1 MSLQFLWSILH
12 TYPSQA
18 LNGLALF
25 FALCGSWLLAATRM
39 REQRAIARLA
49 GDGEIDSLDSEAC
62 LLDEPVQRIN
72 RFFYRFGYGTLT
84 LAFLL
89 SWGSTQF

>member
-1 MSLQFLWSILH
+1 MSLQFLWSVVH

-18 LNGLALF
+18 VNGLALF
-25 FALCGSWLLAATRM
+25 FALCGSWLLLATRV
-39 REQRAIARLA
+39 REQRAMARLA
-49 GDGEIDSLDSEAC
+49 GDNPASGLDADAC
-62 LLDEPVQRIN
+62 MLDEPVQRIN
-72 RFFYRFGYGTLT
+72 RFFYRFGYGTLG